1 MSEINSVSVVSPNTR
16 DFIGCTRMQ
25 YRNIKAGDTCIPVNL
40 ARYTDRSVQV
50 TGTYDGAT
58 IEIQGTCENDTN
70 YAVLTDSGGLDLRY
84 TSGVKSKFITE
95 GTPFIKPVISGGTVD
110 TDLTVTVFCR
120 GQVA

>member
-1 MSEINSVSVVSPNTR
+1 MSAITPVAVDSPSTR
-16 DFIGCTRMQ
+16 DFLGCTRMQ
-25 YRNIKAGDTCIPVNL
+25 YQNVKAGDTCVPVNL

-58 IEIQGTCENDTN
+58 VEIHGTCENDAN
-70 YAVLTDSGGLDLRY
+70 YAILTDSGGLDLRY
-84 TSGVKSKFITE
+84 TSGLRSKFITE

-110 TDLTVTVFCR
+110 TLLTITVFCR